1 MPPPAWHEVSFWQFL
16 GGVSNGFCGFFFGD
30 FRVILVGIG
39 SNLRDLRGRAPRE
52 IVPAA
57 VASFGLYSV
66 ELRAM
71 SRLWSSAPVLP
82 GGEGGD
88 DGAEKGDK
96 NGAVVH
102 GRYINAV
109 AEVGWEGD
117 AWQLLS
123 ALHRIERDFGRD
135 RSRERGQRPSPRTL
149 DLDLLDFR
157 GEIIDDNRG
166 LTLPHPEILRR
177 GFVLR
182 PLAEIAPDWRHPVS
196 GAGVLESLAALPAGG
211 AAADLHLLDDLG

>member
-1 MPPPAWHEVSFWQFL
+1 
-16 GGVSNGFCGFFFGD
+16 
-30 FRVILVGIG
+30 
-39 SNLRDLRGRAPRE
+39 
-52 IVPAA
+52 
-57 VASFGLYSV
+57 
-66 ELRAM
+66 M

-109 AEVGWEGD
+109 AEVVWEGD

-123 ALHRIERDFGRD
+123 TLHRIERDFGRD